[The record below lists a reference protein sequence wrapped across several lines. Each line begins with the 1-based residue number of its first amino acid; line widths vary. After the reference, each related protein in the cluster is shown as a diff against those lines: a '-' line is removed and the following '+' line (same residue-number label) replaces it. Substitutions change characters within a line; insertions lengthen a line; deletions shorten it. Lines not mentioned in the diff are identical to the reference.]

1 VRREQVLREELQ
13 IEEKTA
19 GEKIAEII
27 CSSLRPQAAE

>member
-1 VRREQVLREELQ
+1 MRREQVLREELQ